1 MRPLA
6 SRGVSPRLRGLAL
19 VAALGLLCACSA
31 SAAVTLE
38 LAQTHVFPAP
48 RREWKDAG
56 LKPKLADV
64 DLHLVGERDV
74 LAIVE
79 FGNQVTSSPKLFV
92 SNDRTGANAAEV
104 ALRSP
109 DHMPDTQG
117 DAVELYSH
125 TAWTAKIP
133 GELVTRGMQIFV
145 EWAEGE
151 KTWSDITVGAPTP
164 FELVS
169 LPLYFFGAHPDDTKD
184 GLGHPLTPELAG
196 RMPTSVEAEYRERLP
211 ISRFHTR
218 LHPARFFRSDH
229 AVVGPRLGGPA
240 YRLSR
245 KEDARDGFAV
255 LSSVMQIM
263 AAIRDMDGA
272 KPLATQYYGS
282 LLQHDAEGKY
292 AGPGG
297 GLGGGGVGAGDY
309 SFGGVFFH
317 EAGHAF
323 GLPHAADAYDSG
335 SYPYPRGSLKGSGW
349 GYDAVAGHLVDPFF
363 HRCAPEGSS
372 GRKNRE
378 LEDAPPGASEPFSPR
393 CYKQD
398 PMQGG
403 HQDRDR
409 NQYYGIFSDFQC
421 ALIQRYFEG
430 ETLEKGRAFRDEKG
444 DGFVRWDPA
453 LGEFA
458 PATLSAV
465 DVAQVT
471 GAELTAAVFT
481 VSCAELGCEASASA
495 SGASLAPGALRTGA
509 ANLEATQVYPPLSYR
524 GDAKEFVDVDN
535 PYTLDRYHYERAR
548 MDGRDER
555 KYCETGCDFIARF
568 EFANGE
574 EARVMVPG
582 SFRPYTRPT
591 APPAAEATDPLSAKS
606 FRTVGVAVPGVDAV
620 RVDLMYAPRAW
631 EGVHARVPQLLASWT
646 KERGAVAAPT
656 SASFG
661 EAPAARHAAA
671 FDLAIAVPSDAN
683 HCAMDRG
690 LPFVRALEEAMFEHL
705 GGNDRLP
712 ELSSARV
719 ACACA
724 GATCAEGCER
734 TYQYPLPELSAA
746 RSGARAAALGDAS
759 GSAPAL
765 WTPECGCEFEHFDG
779 DATCSGGAT
788 HVSAL
793 RKVWST
799 EVPGA
804 YYFADA
810 NGEGMMAQ
818 ESTAITDGWEWLYDT
833 DLAGAVETCRS
844 RRDCA
849 MAQFEVSH
857 SRNKTKL
864 LSSRCASPCYV
875 KDYWGRVGYHVDAS
889 AAPSAWAS
897 PAAEREPSGS
907 SRVVTVRFEV
917 HVPTDAGAAAARA
930 T

>member
-1 MRPLA
+1 M
-6 SRGVSPRLRGLAL
+6 
-19 VAALGLLCACSA
+19 
-31 SAAVTLE
+31 TLE

-92 SNDRTGANAAEV
+92 SNDRTGANAVEV

-109 DHMPDTQG
+109 DHMSDTQG

-297 GLGGGGVGAGDY
+297 GLGGGGIGAGDY

-363 HRCAPEGSS
+363 HRCAPRGELGAEEPRAR
-372 GRKNRE
+372 GR
-378 LEDAPPGASEPFSPR
+378 PPGASEPFSPR

-453 LGEFA
+453 LGYVRA
-458 PATLSAV
+458 RDALRRRRRAGHGRGAHRGGLHRQLRGARV
-465 DVAQVT
+465 RGVRVRVRRVARAGRAQD
-471 GAELTAAVFT
+471 GRGEPGGDAGLPAAV
-481 VSCAELGCEASASA
+481 
-495 SGASLAPGALRTGA
+495 
-509 ANLEATQVYPPLSYR
+509 
-524 GDAKEFVDVDN
+524 
-535 PYTLDRYHYERAR
+535 
-548 MDGRDER
+548 
-555 KYCETGCDFIARF
+555 
-568 EFANGE
+568 
-574 EARVMVPG
+574 VP
-582 SFRPYTRPT
+582 RR
-591 APPAAEATDPLSAKS
+591 
-606 FRTVGVAVPGVDAV
+606 R
-620 RVDLMYAPRAW
+620 
-631 EGVHARVPQLLASWT
+631 EGV
-646 KERGAVAAPT
+646 RG
-656 SASFG
+656 
-661 EAPAARHAAA
+661 
-671 FDLAIAVPSDAN
+671 
-683 HCAMDRG
+683 RG
-690 LPFVRALEEAMFEHL
+690 
-705 GGNDRLP
+705 
-712 ELSSARV
+712 
-719 ACACA
+719 
-724 GATCAEGCER
+724 
-734 TYQYPLPELSAA
+734 
-746 RSGARAAALGDAS
+746 
-759 GSAPAL
+759 
-765 WTPECGCEFEHFDG
+765 
-779 DATCSGGAT
+779 
-788 HVSAL
+788 
-793 RKVWST
+793 
-799 EVPGA
+799 
-804 YYFADA
+804 
-810 NGEGMMAQ
+810 
-818 ESTAITDGWEWLYDT
+818 
-833 DLAGAVETCRS
+833 
-844 RRDCA
+844 
-849 MAQFEVSH
+849 
-857 SRNKTKL
+857 
-864 LSSRCASPCYV
+864 
-875 KDYWGRVGYHVDAS
+875 
-889 AAPSAWAS
+889 
-897 PAAEREPSGS
+897 
-907 SRVVTVRFEV
+907 
-917 HVPTDAGAAAARA
+917 
-930 T
+930 